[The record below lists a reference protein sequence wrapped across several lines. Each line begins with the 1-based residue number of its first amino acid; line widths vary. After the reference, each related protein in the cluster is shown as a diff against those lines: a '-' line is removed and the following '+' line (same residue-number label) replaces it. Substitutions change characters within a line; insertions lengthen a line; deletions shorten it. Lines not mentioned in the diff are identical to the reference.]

1 MIDPKHKLHMASGRL
16 ETLGDGLFAIVMTI
30 LILELK
36 IPDMEGHGMEGF
48 RHALHETWRDFLCYV
63 ISFVVLGIMWFGHRM
78 MFEYIT
84 RTDRYFIFLG
94 IIFYMVVCLVP
105 ITTKFLAKNTWTWY
119 AITVYAINLTLCN
132 LTLYGQWLYGLR
144 KKYLMTRELP
154 EEVRKEARL
163 LFLLSPG
170 VYAVAIG
177 FSFFFPVVSILIF
190 IATPIVYLL
199 PNKLDNYMK

>member
-1 MIDPKHKLHMASGRL
+1 MAPGFPHPIREDFGSFQAKFYIGSRQNQLPMIDPKHKLHMASGRL

-94 IIFYMVVCLVP
+94 IIFYMVE
-105 ITTKFLAKNTWTWY
+105 Y
-119 AITVYAINLTLCN
+119 
-132 LTLYGQWLYGLR
+132 
-144 KKYLMTRELP
+144 
-154 EEVRKEARL
+154 
-163 LFLLSPG
+163 
-170 VYAVAIG
+170 
-177 FSFFFPVVSILIF
+177 FFFQQ
-190 IATPIVYLL
+190 
-199 PNKLDNYMK
+199 KLEVEEIMLV